1 MFGERGSLLGEK
13 VHGLTDIPRI
23 FMASLRI
30 EKDIVGVARVTLSEL
45 ANTRL
50 ELLRTTKLSQNQTI
64 ALMGP
69 VKAFFLLRKKLFA
82 QTRLNFPCTSST
94 RSSIAVS

>member
-50 ELLRTTKLSQNQTI
+50 ELLRTTI
-64 ALMGP
+64 
-69 VKAFFLLRKKLFA
+69 
-82 QTRLNFPCTSST
+82 
-94 RSSIAVS
+94 